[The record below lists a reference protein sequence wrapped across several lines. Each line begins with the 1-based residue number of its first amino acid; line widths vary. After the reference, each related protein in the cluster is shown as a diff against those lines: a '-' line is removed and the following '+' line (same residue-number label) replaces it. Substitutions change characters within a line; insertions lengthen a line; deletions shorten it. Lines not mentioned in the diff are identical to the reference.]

1 MNHVHIINHKL
12 TLAAPIVILHL
23 LFASSVIFGPSILV
37 YAEEEQLSVCSQVLK
52 NPEEN
57 MNGDIVLS
65 EDEGSARIITQED
78 NQENNSLINQPIT
91 NEVTNTS
98 DVEIK
103 EQAVSD
109 SSIGETAVSLD
120 RAEQSPA
127 ANDVNTASDG
137 VLTLDTDST
146 TDRKDVLAT
155 ASQIEEEDSKD
166 SKGSQKDTLVIYSG
180 SENTGEKEI
189 VNIQES
195 QWVSYFYLHG
205 FNRGIG

>member
-166 SKGSQKDTLVIYSG
+166 SKFAQG
-180 SENTGEKEI
+180 
-189 VNIQES
+189 
-195 QWVSYFYLHG
+195 
-205 FNRGIG
+205 